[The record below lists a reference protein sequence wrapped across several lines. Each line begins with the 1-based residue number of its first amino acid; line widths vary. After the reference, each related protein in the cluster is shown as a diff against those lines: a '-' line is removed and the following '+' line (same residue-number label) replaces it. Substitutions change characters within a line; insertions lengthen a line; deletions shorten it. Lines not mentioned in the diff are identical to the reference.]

1 LFERMSVGGES
12 FWTVV
17 HEPFIA
23 RDLTRH
29 DLRVIIS
36 RGLERTKGSYKALVE
51 TFNLQPQ
58 DYKRFLSFLRKHEC
72 HMPFQRFRS
81 LPVPLTDDE
90 QGSQGG
96 TAARSHF
103 HERSTG
109 KRHFQEE
116 STARSQFQER
126 SAAKG

>member
-1 LFERMSVGGES
+1 MVTRMTDASPTPDVLFERMSVGGES

-29 DLRVIIS
+29 DLRVIVS
-36 RGLERTKGSYKALVE
+36 RGLERTKGSYKALVQS
-51 TFNLQPQ
+51 FNLEPE

-81 LPVPLTDDE
+81 LPVRLTDD
-90 QGSQGG
+90 QP
-96 TAARSHF
+96 RY
-103 HERSTG
+103 
-109 KRHFQEE
+109 
-116 STARSQFQER
+116 QER
-126 SAAKG
+126 SGIQDRSTVRDQFRERTAAKA